1 MAAETP
7 HPKRLASHLESLMIQ
22 APAGFLMID
31 ARGRILF
38 VNRLIE
44 EMFDYQQDELIDQ
57 PIEILIPDRFRDAHV
72 VQRTTFMKSPSSRK
86 MGKGRNLYARKKD
99 GSEFPVEVG
108 LGYSHGQAD
117 NLFSAV
123 VIDIS
128 KQQKV
133 EQERERLI
141 VELKDALSRV
151 NQLSG
156 LLPICA
162 SCKKIRDDSGY
173 WNQIEAYIRDHSEAD
188 FSHGI
193 CPDCANK
200 LYPDL
205 GPF

>member
-1 MAAETP
+1 
-7 HPKRLASHLESLMIQ
+7 
-22 APAGFLMID
+22 
-31 ARGRILF
+31 
-38 VNRLIE
+38 
-44 EMFDYQQDELIDQ
+44 
-57 PIEILIPDRFRDAHV
+57 
-72 VQRTTFMKSPSSRK
+72 
-86 MGKGRNLYARKKD
+86 MGKARNLYARKKD

-108 LGYSHGQAD
+108 LGYSYGQAD